1 MSAKVTWHY
10 TMILI
15 EYKRSKSSRQPLILS
30 SNIQQPL
37 SFQVSK
43 SKSKTMTDC
52 KMQVIN
58 DDLRSLISNESRSL
72 LEAIDVVAGRK
83 KFGWRI
89 RFDSGFCF
97 LDIYLYVCICVYFFM
112 CIVAFLYFVSRM
124 PASRGFGWRI
134 VRLRRRFFFL
144 LYICVVCIYMWF

>member
-15 EYKRSKSSRQPLILS
+15 EYKGSKSSRKPLILS

-72 LEAIDVVAGRK
+72 PVAVDVVAGRK
-83 KFGWRI
+83 KIG
-89 RFDSGFCF
+89 
-97 LDIYLYVCICVYFFM
+97 
-112 CIVAFLYFVSRM
+112 
-124 PASRGFGWRI
+124 
-134 VRLRRRFFFL
+134 
-144 LYICVVCIYMWF
+144 